1 MLGVDLIPG
10 LEWVTLVRVNLE
22 GMVNILHSLFSVRV
36 ELYST
41 IQRLLSCQGNL
52 TAKGLPLIL
61 EIPHEAFAARRC
73 ISAMPLVDHV
83 NHLGGISPPNW

>member
-22 GMVNILHSLFSVRV
+22 GMVNLLHSLFSVRV

-52 TAKGLPLIL
+52 TAKGLLL
-61 EIPHEAFAARRC
+61 VVEIHHKTFVARRFVHAVPQLDH
-73 ISAMPLVDHV
+73 ITHLV
-83 NHLGGISPPNW
+83 GISPPD